1 MFEKIIE
8 EVKNANSIYVSG
20 HINPDG
26 DSIGSTFAV
35 YLALKKMGKDVKP
48 ILTKYSKTFSFL
60 PFINEAKDHVEE
72 EKYDLLICVDS
83 SSKER
88 IAIGEEGFSKANRT
102 VLIDPHVKDKDYVD
116 VSVVDQELPAASEL
130 VYNFINELNVE
141 IDENIAS
148 FLYMG
153 IMTDTGS
160 FNYSSTKPSTYM
172 IAAKLIEAGAD
183 FSYIC
188 KMINDTMS
196 EGKLYLIKSAIE
208 RMEKYYDSMVRYTF
222 IDYKT
227 ISSYDV
233 DDEDAEGMTN
243 YLRAVSGTEV
253 AIYVREKSTG
263 ELKVSMRSG
272 GKVDIA
278 DVAIKFGGGG
288 HKRAAGFTMNID
300 GSTYEEEK
308 KKLLDY
314 IGVKLNDDFAG

>member
-88 IAIGEEGFSKANRT
+88 LAIGEEGFSKANRT
-102 VLIDPHVKDKDYVD
+102 VLIDHHVKDKDYVD
-116 VSVVDQELPAASEL
+116 VSVVDSELPAASEL

-160 FNYSSTKPSTYM
+160 FNYSSTKPSTHM
-172 IAAKLIEAGAD
+172 AAAKLIEAGAD

-208 RMEKYYDSMVRYTF
+208 RMEKYYDSKVRYTF
-222 IDYKT
+222 IDYK
-227 ISSYDV
+227 
-233 DDEDAEGMTN
+233 DAEGMTN